1 MGEGWNSNILKKAR
15 ESSWIEKRREII
27 TDKEEEKEAERKL
40 EKLRKAK
47 RE

>member
-1 MGEGWNSNILKKAR
+1 MGEGWNSNLVKKAR

-27 TDKEEEKEAERKL
+27 TDKEEEVKPERKE